1 MVKSIF
7 EFYKKIVPF
16 GDAVRAS
23 GKWSNGATTNID
35 LEADAANTVFA
46 REVTFAMSD
55 DFAFTG
61 TITITD
67 GVTKSNISI
76 TTVEELLAYCTEVR
90 PLAVPTGTNR
100 IWGTIEFSPPLYAA
114 KADGL
119 KITVGG
125 SPTISAGTISLV
137 INGWQILDSELEETS
152 S

>member
-16 GDAVRAS
+16 GDAKRSS
-23 GKWSNGATTNID
+23 GKWFAGTVPDID
-35 LEADAANTVFA
+35 LEADAENTVFA

-55 DFAFTG
+55 DLAFSG

-67 GVTKSNISI
+67 GNTISDISI
-76 TTVEELLAYCTEVR
+76 TTVEELLAYCTQIR
-90 PLAVPTGTNR
+90 PLEVPTATSR

-114 KADGL
+114 KIDSK

-125 SPTISAGTISLV
+125 APTISAGTISIV
-137 INGWQILDSELEETS
+137 INGWQILDSELSETGS
-152 S
+152 